1 MPLETQ
7 IHTEQKEWERERGSE
22 CCDRSAV
29 RSADSCPPFE
39 LSADLL
45 PLPVE
50 LRDVLQLHAR
60 GARRLNRRLG
70 GKGKKTPDMTGEMK
84 PAFTFCYIDFCQHSR
99 CKCSNMSA
107 DKKERLERTVTS
119 DSYSLQ
125 SQCASQLKCK
135 QHFYTPMQLS
145 ETELSL

>member
-70 GKGKKTPDMTGEMK
+70 GKEKKTPDMQMNADRRNETC
-84 PAFTFCYIDFCQHSR
+84 FYILLHRFL
-99 CKCSNMSA
+99 SA
-107 DKKERLERTVTS
+107 
-119 DSYSLQ
+119 Q
-125 SQCASQLKCK
+125 
-135 QHFYTPMQLS
+135 PMQMFKHVR
-145 ETELSL
+145 